1 MNNNTDLNNQQKP
14 SHEALNN
21 AQYKTF
27 ILDRPFVL
35 THNKCLSIG
44 MPYLY
49 SEGRYIAAVRI
60 TDIYESERIIY
71 LQLEELD
78 SMRKFTV
85 DWNLDY
91 KGGYH
96 IWSIADLNTIMNL

>member
-1 MNNNTDLNNQQKP
+1 MNNNTDLNNDSKHP
-14 SHEALNN
+14 HEALNN

-35 THNKCLSIG
+35 THNKCLSIR
-44 MPYLY
+44 MPYMY
-49 SEGRYIAAVRI
+49 SEGSYTAAVRI

-85 DWNLDY
+85 DWNLEYAGDY
-91 KGGYH
+91 Y
-96 IWSIADLNTIMNL
+96 IWSIADLPTLMNL

>member
-1 MNNNTDLNNQQKP
+1 MNNNTDLNNDSKHP
-14 SHEALNN
+14 HDASYNTHFA
-21 AQYKTF
+21 TF
-27 ILDRPFVL
+27 VLKRPFVL
-35 THNKCLSIG
+35 TQGNCLSKG
-44 MPYLY
+44 MPYMY
-49 SEGRYIAAVRI
+49 SEGSYTAAVRI